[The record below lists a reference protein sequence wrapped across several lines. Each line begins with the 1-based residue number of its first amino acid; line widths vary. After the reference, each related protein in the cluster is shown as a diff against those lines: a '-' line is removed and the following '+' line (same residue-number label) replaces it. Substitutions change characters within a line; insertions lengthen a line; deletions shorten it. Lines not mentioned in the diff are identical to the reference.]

1 MDPSVERK
9 WQDKWLEA
17 GIFQPKPDSAKKKF
31 FITVP
36 WPYTNSSLHV
46 GHGRTYTTADIIAR
60 YKRLSGYNVLFP
72 MAFHQSGTPIL
83 AISERISRGDEKTL
97 QQYRDTLREYEKEED
112 IGKRIEEFKEPQ
124 NIATYFSERIVKDF
138 TSLGYSIDW
147 RSRFTSGD
155 PFYQEFVKWQF
166 RKLNSL
172 GLIKNGEYP
181 VLYSINDRNAVGED
195 DISDGDIDKVTIE
208 EFTGVIFKGKDFS
221 LIAASLRPETVYGIT
236 NLWIAPG
243 CTYIKFRM
251 KGQNYV
257 VSEDALEKM
266 QYQHQGLEK
275 VGPVKEEEILSSE
288 FETPLEH
295 RKINAYLSSF
305 VDPDNG
311 TGIVYSV
318 PGHAV
323 WDYIA
328 IKDAQLNL
336 APIKVLEL
344 TGADKSTVESLVE
357 ELKISSLKDSG
368 KIKEATQRLYKL
380 EFYDGKMLGNNGR
393 FSGLG
398 SVKARDEIKNELFSS
413 EEGFIFYETSRK
425 AQTRS
430 GSKVIVAVLSNQ
442 WFIDYSVEWWKKAS
456 HEVVNS
462 MMFYPEFYRN
472 AMNDAVDWLRERP
485 CARRRGIGT
494 KLPFDDEW
502 VIESLSDS
510 TLYPIIYTN
519 QKNISEIFSIL
530 GKIPDEI
537 IEYVYNEGKE
547 EPISLYSE
555 KVVELAR
562 KAREAKDYWYGVDVR
577 LTAAPHLSNHLAF
590 YIMNHAAIL
599 PKRDNPKGIIISG
612 LLLANGAKI
621 SKSKGNAIPLLKIST
636 RYTADLYRLFVAV
649 SADISSVLDWNETEI
664 AAVRKKYESFVEYFS
679 NNEGKEV
686 PANKQVEDWFLAKF
700 NLHMK
705 EYFMKMDAYDIR
717 GAYISVFYEVLNDL
731 KYVENRGG
739 SVQAC
744 LYSIGEIWLKVMTPV
759 IPHTCE
765 EIWSSMG
772 HNDFISSQE
781 LHISQV
787 GKTDESIILS
797 ENYVQETVADL
808 RAIMKA
814 TGISPK
820 TIEIEVCGSEVRD
833 AAAAMLDNRLKDLP
847 STLKPL
853 IPEFMKIRKGVKMD
867 VGDELGILS
876 RNREYIESLFGCKV
890 NITQAEIYPGRK
902 NAWPGRPLIRLK

>member
-9 WQDKWLEA
+9 WQQKWLEA
-17 GIFQPKPDSAKKKF
+17 GIFEPEPDSGRKKF

-83 AISERISRGDEKTL
+83 AFSERIRRGDRQTL
-97 QQYRDTLREYEKEED
+97 QLYRDTLREYEKEED
-112 IGKRIEEFKEPQ
+112 IEKRIEEFKEPQ
-124 NIATYFSERIVKDF
+124 NIATYFSERIIKDF

-147 RSRFTSGD
+147 RSKFTSGD

-208 EFTGVIFKGKDFS
+208 EFTGVIFRGKEFS

-236 NLWIAPG
+236 NLWISPA
-243 CTYIKFRM
+243 CNYVKFRM
-251 KGQNYV
+251 NDETYV
-257 VSEDALEKM
+257 VSEDALEKL
-266 QYQHQGLEK
+266 QYQHQILEK
-275 VGPVKEEEILSSE
+275 IGPVMESEILSAE
-288 FETPLEH
+288 FETPLGH
-295 RKINAYLSSF
+295 RKIKAYLSSF

-323 WDYIA
+323 WDYMA
-328 IKDAQLNL
+328 IKEAGLNL
-336 APIKVLEL
+336 EPIKVLEL
-344 TGADKSTVESLVE
+344 AGTDKSTVESLVNE
-357 ELKISSLKDSG
+357 MGIQSLNDG
-368 KIKEATQRLYKL
+368 EKIKEATQRLYKL
-380 EFYDGKMLGNNGR
+380 EFYDGRMLGNNGN
-393 FSGLG
+393 FSGMG
-398 SVKARDEIKNELFSS
+398 SEKAREGIKNELFKNR
-413 EEGFIFYETSRK
+413 EGFIFYETSRK
-425 AQTRS
+425 AQTRG

-442 WFIDYSVEWWKKAS
+442 WFIDYSVGWWKKAS

-462 MMFYPEFYRN
+462 MLFYPEFYRN

-494 KLPFDDEW
+494 KLPFDEEW

-519 QKNISEIFSIL
+519 QGNISEIFQNL

-547 EPISLYSE
+547 ETIQHFGTNI
-555 KVVELAR
+555 VQLAR
-562 KAREAKDYWYGVDVR
+562 KARNAKDYWYGVDIR
-577 LTAAPHLSNHLAF
+577 LTAAPHISNHLAF
-590 YIMNHAAIL
+590 YIMNHAALL

-621 SKSKGNAIPLLKIST
+621 SKSKGNAISLLKIST

-664 AAVRKKYESFVEYFS
+664 AAVRRKYESFVEYFTG
-679 NNEGKEV
+679 NEGR
-686 PANKQVEDWFLAKF
+686 AGTGNRQSEDWFMSKF
-700 NLHMK
+700 NLHLK
-705 EYFMKMDAYDIR
+705 EYFTKMDAFDIR

-731 KYVENRGG
+731 RYVENRGG
-739 SVQAC
+739 NVHAC
-744 LYSIGEIWLKVMTPV
+744 VERIGEQWLKVMTPV
-759 IPHTCE
+759 IPHSCE

-772 HNDFISSQE
+772 HTDFISSQE
-781 LHISQV
+781 FSIDQV
-787 GKTDESIILS
+787 GYSDEAIIRS
-797 ENYVQETVADL
+797 ENYVQETVEDL
-808 RAIMKA
+808 REIMKA
-814 TGISPK
+814 TGITPK
-820 TIEIEVCGSEVRD
+820 SIDIEVSGEESRN
-833 AAAAMLDNRLKDLP
+833 AAAVILENRMKELP
-847 STLKPL
+847 PNFKPL
-853 IPEFMKIRKGVKMD
+853 IPEFMKIRKSVRLD
-867 VGDELGILS
+867 VADEFEILA
-876 RNREYIESLFGCKV
+876 RNREYMESLFGCRV
-890 NITQAEIYPGRK
+890 NISKAKIYPGKK
-902 NAWPGRPLIRLK
+902 NAWPGRPLIKLN